1 MHSKYCRQTE
11 LDSVTSAA
19 PSKGFISYY
28 KNLSLGVKI
37 LVWLGIGIVVGI
49 VAGEDAVVVRPVGD
63 LFIKLLLMAAIP
75 LVFFNLVAGITS
87 LSDIRILGRLGLRTV
102 IYYVGTTSVA
112 LTLGLGLAH
121 WLKPG
126 EGMQLSEP
134 VDKAFGDVPSVTNV
148 IIDLFPENVF
158 RAFSS
163 GNVAQVVVFA
173 IFIGIATL
181 LLPEDSKEKLKT
193 GFVTVAML
201 LRELVRLVLY
211 FAPFGVGALAAATVG
226 EYGNAIFG
234 PLAKFIG
241 SVWLAHLIMMTV
253 YMIVLF
259 VMTRRSPFGWLKLTA
274 PLYATTAAT
283 CSSLASLVVSMNVA
297 QNRLRIPERI
307 YSFTLPLG
315 AQLNKDGTAIMLTTV
330 LLFTAQAAGVEFS
343 LAEQFAIVLIGL
355 ILSEGSGG
363 IPGGGLVIAL
373 IFVESFNLPL
383 EIAGIVAGI
392 YRLID
397 MGGTTVNCMG
407 DLVWTTILSDLE
419 EGQTSGGE
427 SEGDK
432 T

>member
-1 MHSKYCRQTE
+1 M
-11 LDSVTSAA
+11 SATA
-19 PSKGFISYY
+19 PSAGFLAYY

-37 LVWLGIGIVVGI
+37 LVWMGIGIVVGI
-49 VAGEDAVVVRPVGD
+49 AAGEDAMVVRPVGD
-63 LFIKLLLMAAIP
+63 LFIRLLLMAAIP

-102 IYYVGTTSVA
+102 TYYVATTSVA

-126 EGMQLSEP
+126 EGMQLSQP
-134 VDKAFGDVPSVTNV
+134 VNQSFGEVPSVMQV
-148 IIDLFPENVF
+148 IVDLFPENVF

-173 IFIGIATL
+173 IFIGVATL
-181 LLPEDSKEKLKT
+181 LLPPDQKEKLKT

-201 LRELVRLVLY
+201 LRELVRVVLY
-211 FAPFGVGALAAATVG
+211 FAPIGVGALAAATVG

-241 SVWLAHLIMMTV
+241 SVWLAHVIMV
-253 YMIVLF
+253 VFYMVLLF
-259 VMTRRSPFGWLKLTA
+259 AMTRRSPIQWLKTTA

-297 QNRLRIPERI
+297 QNRLKIPERI

-343 LAEQFAIVLIGL
+343 LAEQFTIVLVGL
-355 ILSEGSGG
+355 VLSEGSGG
-363 IPGGGLVIAL
+363 IPGAGLVIAL

-407 DLVWTTILSDLE
+407 DLVWTTVLSDIE
-419 EGQTSGGE
+419 DRKPPAGKPAGADQ
-427 SEGDK
+427 
-432 T
+432 

>member
-1 MHSKYCRQTE
+1 M
-11 LDSVTSAA
+11 SATA
-19 PSKGFISYY
+19 PSAGFLAYY

-37 LVWLGIGIVVGI
+37 LVWMGVGIVVGI
-49 VAGEDAVVVRPVGD
+49 AAGEDAMVVRPVGD
-63 LFIKLLLMAAIP
+63 LFIRLLLMAAIP

-102 IYYVGTTSVA
+102 TYYVATTSVA

-126 EGMQLSEP
+126 EGMQLSQP
-134 VDKAFGDVPSVTNV
+134 VNQSFGEVPSVMQV
-148 IIDLFPENVF
+148 IVDLFPENVF

-173 IFIGIATL
+173 IFIGVATL
-181 LLPEDSKEKLKT
+181 LLPPDQKEKLKS

-201 LRELVRLVLY
+201 LRELVRVVLY
-211 FAPFGVGALAAATVG
+211 FAPIGVGALAAATVG

-241 SVWLAHLIMMTV
+241 SVWLAHVIM
-253 YMIVLF
+253 VLF
-259 VMTRRSPFGWLKLTA
+259 YMLLLFAMTRRSPVQWLRTTA

-297 QNRLRIPERI
+297 QNRLSIPERI

-343 LAEQFAIVLIGL
+343 LAEQFTIVLVGL
-355 ILSEGSGG
+355 VLSEGSGG
-363 IPGGGLVIAL
+363 IPGAGLVIAL

-407 DLVWTTILSDLE
+407 DLVWTTVLSDIE
-419 EGQTSGGE
+419 DERPPAETPRGA
-427 SEGDK
+427 DR
-432 T
+432 

>member
-1 MHSKYCRQTE
+1 MSST
-11 LDSVTSAA
+11 A
-19 PSKGFISYY
+19 PASGFVSYY

-37 LVWLGIGIVVGI
+37 LIWLGVGI
-49 VAGEDAVVVRPVGD
+49 LAGVVFGERAVVVKPVGD

-87 LSDIRILGRLGLRTV
+87 LSDIRILGRLGLRT
-102 IYYVGTTSVA
+102 IAYYVGTTSVA
-112 LTLGLGLAH
+112 LCLGLGIGH

-126 EGMQLSEP
+126 QGMQLSEP
-134 VDKAFGDVPSVTNV
+134 VDKAFGDVPGVMNV
-148 IIDLFPENVF
+148 VLDLFPDNVF

-181 LLPEDSKEKLKT
+181 LLPDDSKEKLKT

-201 LRELVRLVLY
+201 LRELVRVVLY

-241 SVWLAHLIMMTV
+241 GVWLAHVIMMSV

-259 VMTRRSPFGWLKLTA
+259 VATRRSPAGWLKTTA

-283 CSSLASLVVSMNVA
+283 CSSLASLVVSMNIA
-297 QNRLRIPERI
+297 QNRLRIPERV

-315 AQLNKDGTAIMLTTV
+315 AQLNKDGTAIMLTMV

-343 LAEQFAIVLIGL
+343 LAEQFTIVIIGL

-373 IFVESFNLPL
+373 IFVEAFNLPL

-407 DLVWTTILSDLE
+407 DLVWTTVLSDIE
-419 EGQTSGGE
+419 ERKEAGAE
-427 SEGDK
+427 PKEG
-432 T
+432 TT